1 MKLLSSSRTFLAFVF
16 RRPRIEREMEDELRS
31 HLQNQADDL
40 ERQGLSRAQA
50 ERQARL
56 EFGGYERYK
65 EECRD
70 ALGWRLLGEVVAD
83 VRYGLRQLRRS
94 PGFVAV
100 AVATLGLGIGAT
112 TIVFSVVDAVLL
124 HGTPYQHPSQL
135 VEISAKNPQGEE
147 MWISGGDFDDWQS
160 LSQAFESLAAY
171 KQWEFRVLSGPGE
184 PDEVW
189 TAPVSS
195 NAFHLLGVNA
205 VLGRTLAENE
215 TQDVVL
221 SPAYW
226 RSHFAA
232 DPRIIGKTLTLDT
245 KPYTVVGVAPADF
258 EFPDPHTQIWVPLT
272 FTAAE
277 KDDHQHHT
285 VRVIARLS
293 AGSTLKQ
300 AQAALD
306 VVTRRLA
313 LEYPKTNA
321 GWSAIVKPSKARE
334 IGSNY
339 RLAILALLAA
349 VIFVLLI
356 VCANMTSMLL
366 ARGTTRQGEVVIRA
380 ALGAGRWRLIRQLVV
395 EGTLLAVGGIGAG
408 LILAWWG
415 LATVLKLL
423 PKYTLIEPG
432 VYRTSL
438 NLPVLAFAVA
448 LALVTGVVV
457 SLLPALRL
465 SRPNLNESLKQQSRT
480 PGSGARGS
488 RIQRVLIVSEVAL
501 ALVLLVGAGL
511 MIQTFK
517 RLETAPTGFKPDHLL
532 TVRVPLMNYKYSPG
546 DQSAAFYGT
555 VLERIRAV
563 QGVRAAGMANYLPF
577 IGFSLSVD
585 FPPPPNRSADQTSYV
600 HARSVS
606 PGYFQAMG
614 IPLKGGRDF
623 TEADNHKDAPCVRIV
638 NEAMARLYWPG
649 QDPVGRQVNGA
660 CRNDA
665 PALIVGW
672 VADSKLGSVGSKAEP
687 ELYIPYVKLP
697 FASFLVTFVIRTS
710 SNPTDVA
717 AAVRRAV
724 WEVDRDQPVTQVRT
738 MENVISESLWWE
750 RVSGLTLGIFA
761 AISLLLSAVGIYGVF
776 SYTVSQRTHEIGI
789 RTALG
794 ASRRDIMK
802 MVVGEG
808 LLLTLIGVGAGTVA
822 ALALTRLL
830 ASLLYGV
837 HPRDPLTFTGLSFLL
852 AGVGLLATYI
862 PARRATKIDPM
873 EALRYE

>member
-1 MKLLSSSRTFLAFVF
+1 MRWYQRFF
-16 RRPRIEREMEDELRS
+16 RRETTEKQLDTELRF
-31 HLQNQADDL
+31 HLDQRIADLVAAGTAPEDA
-40 ERQGLSRAQA
+40 RRRAQI
-50 ERQARL
+50 
-56 EFGGYERYK
+56 EFGGLDQAK
-65 EECRD
+65 EECR
-70 ALGWRLLGEVVAD
+70 EVGAAHFLETLIQD
-83 VRYGLRQLRRS
+83 LRYGWRQLRRS

-112 TIVFSVVDAVLL
+112 TVVFSVVHAVLL
-124 HGTPYQHPSQL
+124 QGTPYRNPSQL
-135 VEISAKNPQGEE
+135 VEISTKNPQGEE
-147 MWISGGDFDDWQS
+147 MWVSGGDFNDWQS
-160 LSQAFESLAAY
+160 LPQAFESLAAY
-171 KQWEFRVLSGPGE
+171 KQWEFRVLTGPGE

-189 TAPVSS
+189 TAPMSG

-205 VLGRTLAENE
+205 VLGRTFAENE
-215 TQDVVL
+215 TQAVVL

-232 DPRIIGKTLTLDT
+232 DPKIIGKTLTLDT

-258 EFPDPHTQIWVPLT
+258 EFPDPHIQIWVPLT

-277 KDDHQHHT
+277 KDDHEHHT
-285 VRVIARLS
+285 VKVIARLS

-321 GWSAIVKPSKARE
+321 GWSSIVRPFQARE

-366 ARGTTRQGEVVIRA
+366 ARGTTRQGEIVIRA
-380 ALGAGRWRLIRQLVV
+380 ALGAGRLRLIRQLVV
-395 EGTLLAVGGIGAG
+395 EGTLLAVAGIVVG

-438 NLPVLAFAVA
+438 NMPVVAFAVA

-465 SRPNLNESLKQQSRT
+465 SSCNLNESLKQQGRT
-480 PGSGARGS
+480 PGTGARGS
-488 RIQRVLIVSEVAL
+488 RLQRVLIVSEVAL

-511 MIQTFK
+511 MIQTFE

-532 TVRVPLMNYKYSPG
+532 TVRVPLVNYKYSTG
-546 DQSAAFYGT
+546 EQSAAFYRT
-555 VLERIRAV
+555 VLERILAIP
-563 QGVRAAGMANYLPF
+563 GVRAAGMANNLPF
-577 IGFSLSVD
+577 IGMGTAVD
-585 FPPPPNRSADQTSYV
+585 FPAPPNWSGGHTFFLR
-600 HARSVS
+600 ARSVS
-606 PGYFQAMG
+606 PGYFKAMG
-614 IPLKGGRDF
+614 IPFKGGRDF
-623 TEADNHKDAPCVRIV
+623 TEADNQKDAPCVRIV

-672 VADSKLGSVGSKAEP
+672 VADSKMVSVESKAEP
-687 ELYIPYVKLP
+687 ELYFPYVKFP

-724 WEVDRDQPVTQVRT
+724 WDVDHDQPVIQVRT
-738 MENVISESLWWE
+738 MENVVSESLWWE

-776 SYTVSQRTHEIGI
+776 SYTVTQRTHEIGI

-794 ASRRDIMK
+794 ATRGDILR
-802 MVVGEG
+802 MVVREG
-808 LLLTLIGVGAGTVA
+808 ALLTVAGVGAGILA

-837 HPRDPLTFTGLSFLL
+837 RPRDPLTFVALSL
-852 AGVGLLATYI
+852 LLATVALVACYI
-862 PARRATKIDPM
+862 PARRATKVDPM

>member
-1 MKLLSSSRTFLAFVF
+1 MGTL
-16 RRPRIEREMEDELRS
+16 I
-31 HLQNQADDL
+31 QDL
-40 ERQGLSRAQA
+40 
-50 ERQARL
+50 
-56 EFGGYERYK
+56 
-65 EECRD
+65 
-70 ALGWRLLGEVVAD
+70 
-83 VRYGLRQLRRS
+83 RYGLRQLRRS

-112 TIVFSVVDAVLL
+112 TVVFSVVDAVLL
-124 HGTPYQHPSQL
+124 HGTPYRNPSQL
-135 VEISAKNPQGEE
+135 VGISTKNPQGEE
-147 MWISGGDFDDWQS
+147 TWVSGGDFNDWQS
-160 LSQAFESLAAY
+160 LPQAFEGLAAY
-171 KQWEFRVLSGPGE
+171 KQWEFRVLTGSGE

-189 TAPVSS
+189 TAPISG

-205 VLGRTLAENE
+205 VLGRTFAENE
-215 TQDVVL
+215 IQAVVL

-232 DPRIIGKTLTLDT
+232 DPKIIGKTLTLDS
-245 KPYTVVGVAPADF
+245 KPYTVIGVAPADF

-277 KDDHQHHT
+277 KDDREHHT
-285 VRVIARLS
+285 FRVIARLS

-321 GWSAIVKPSKARE
+321 GWSSIVKPFEARE

-366 ARGTTRQGEVVIRA
+366 ARGTTRQGEIVIRA

-438 NLPVLAFAVA
+438 NLPAVAFAVA

-465 SRPNLNESLKQQSRT
+465 SSCNLNESLKQQGRT
-480 PGSGARGS
+480 PGTGARGS
-488 RIQRVLIVSEVAL
+488 RLQRVLIVSEVAL

-511 MIQTFK
+511 MIQTFE

-532 TVRVPLMNYKYSPG
+532 TVRVPLVNYKYSTRE
-546 DQSAAFYGT
+546 QSAAFYRT
-555 VLERIRAV
+555 VLERILAIP
-563 QGVRAAGMANYLPF
+563 GVRAAGMANNLPF
-577 IGFSLSVD
+577 IGFNTSVD
-585 FPPPPNRSADQTSYV
+585 FPPPPNWSGEHTFFLR
-600 HARSVS
+600 ARSVS

-614 IPLKGGRDF
+614 IQFKGGRDF
-623 TEADNHKDAPCVRIV
+623 TEADNQKDAPCVRIV
-638 NEAMARLYWPG
+638 NETMARLFWPG
-649 QDPVGRQVNGA
+649 QDPVGRQVNDA
-660 CRNDA
+660 CRNHA

-672 VADSKLGSVGSKAEP
+672 VADSKMGSVGSKVEP
-687 ELYIPYVKLP
+687 ELYFPYVKLP

-724 WEVDRDQPVTQVRT
+724 WDVDHDQPLTQVRT

-761 AISLLLSAVGIYGVF
+761 AISLLLAAVGIYGVF
-776 SYTVSQRTHEIGI
+776 SYTVTQRTHEIGI

-794 ASRRDIMK
+794 ASRTDILK

-808 LLLTLIGVGAGTVA
+808 LLLTLIGVGAGITA

-837 HPRDPLTFTGLSFLL
+837 RPRDPLTFVALSLL
-852 AGVGLLATYI
+852 LTAVAVLASYF
-862 PARRATKIDPM
+862 PARRATKVDPI

>member
-1 MKLLSSSRTFLAFVF
+1 MNFWNWLWHRNK
-16 RRPRIEREMEDELRS
+16 REEDLEEEVRS
-31 HLQNQADDL
+31 HLRMAAQ
-40 ERQGLSRAQA
+40 ERTEQGESPEKARVEALREFGNVGLVKEFTRNTWGWS
-50 ERQARL
+50 RL
-56 EFGGYERYK
+56 ES
-65 EECRD
+65 
-70 ALGWRLLGEVVAD
+70 LLQD
-83 VRYGLRQLRRS
+83 IRYGLRQLRRS

-112 TIVFSVVDAVLL
+112 TVVFSVVDAVLL
-124 HGTPYQHPSQL
+124 HGTPYRNPSQL
-135 VEISAKNPQGEE
+135 VEIDTKNPQGEGT
-147 MWISGGDFDDWQS
+147 WVSGGDFNDWQS
-160 LSQAFESLAAY
+160 LPQAFESMAAY
-171 KQWEFRVLSGPGE
+171 KQWEFRVLTGPGE

-189 TAPVSS
+189 TAPISG

-205 VLGRTLAENE
+205 VLGRTFAENE
-215 TQDVVL
+215 TQAVVL
-221 SPAYW
+221 SPVYW

-232 DPRIIGKTLTLDT
+232 DPKIIGKTLTLDS
-245 KPYTVVGVAPADF
+245 KPYTVIGVAPADF

-277 KDDHQHHT
+277 KNDHEHHT

-306 VVTRRLA
+306 VVTRRLP
-313 LEYPKTNA
+313 LEYPKTNS
-321 GWSAIVKPSKARE
+321 GWSSIVKPFKARE

-356 VCANMTSMLL
+356 VCVNMTSMLL
-366 ARGTTRQGEVVIRA
+366 ARGTTRQGEIIIRA
-380 ALGAGRWRLIRQLVV
+380 ALGAGRLRLIRQLVV
-395 EGTLLAVGGIGAG
+395 EGILLAAGGIGAG
-408 LILAWWG
+408 LMLAWWG

-438 NLPVLAFAVA
+438 NLPVVAFAVA
-448 LALVTGVVV
+448 LALLTGVVV

-465 SRPNLNESLKQQSRT
+465 SSCNLNESLKQQGRT

-488 RIQRVLIVSEVAL
+488 RLQRVLIVSEVAL

-511 MIQTFK
+511 MIQTFE

-532 TVRVPLMNYKYSPG
+532 TVRVPLVNYKYSPG
-546 DQSAAFYGT
+546 EQSAVFYRT
-555 VLERIRAV
+555 VLERILAIP
-563 QGVRAAGMANYLPF
+563 GVRAAGMANNLPL
-577 IGFSLSVD
+577 IGFSTVVD
-585 FPPPPNRSADQTSYV
+585 FPAPPNWSGDHDFYV
-600 HARSVS
+600 ATRSVS

-614 IPLKGGRDF
+614 IPFKGGRDF
-623 TEADNHKDAPCVRIV
+623 TDADNQKDAPCVRIV
-638 NEAMARLYWPG
+638 NEAMAHLYWPG

-660 CRNDA
+660 CRNNA
-665 PALIVGW
+665 PALIVGS
-672 VADSKLGSVGSKAEP
+672 VADSKLHSVGSKAEP

-710 SNPTDVA
+710 SNPADVA
-717 AAVRRAV
+717 PAVRRAV
-724 WEVDRDQPVTQVRT
+724 WDVDRDQPVTQIRT
-738 MENVISESLWWE
+738 MENVVSESLWWE

-761 AISLLLSAVGIYGVF
+761 AISLLLAAVGIYGVF

-794 ASRRDIMK
+794 ATRGDILR
-802 MVVGEG
+802 MVVREG
-808 LLLTLIGVGAGTVA
+808 TLLTLAGVGAGILA

-830 ASLLYGV
+830 ASLLFGIR
-837 HPRDPLTFTGLSFLL
+837 PRDPLTFIALSFLL
-852 AGVGLLATYI
+852 AAVALVACYI
-862 PARRATKIDPM
+862 PARRATKVEPM

>member
-1 MKLLSSSRTFLAFVF
+1 MKFFAALRTFLAFVLH
-16 RRPRIEREMEDELRS
+16 RSQVEREMEDELRA
-31 HLQNQADDL
+31 HLERRADDL
-40 ERQGLSRAQA
+40 EHQGLSRAEA
-50 ERQARL
+50 ERRARL

-70 ALGWRLLGEVVAD
+70 ALGSRLLGELVAD
-83 VRYGLRQLRRS
+83 TRYGLRQLRRS

-112 TIVFSVVDAVLL
+112 TVVFSVVDAVLL
-124 HGTPYQHPSQL
+124 HGTPYRNPIQL

-147 MWISGGDFDDWQS
+147 MWVSGGDLNDWQS
-160 LSQAFESLAAY
+160 LPQAFESLAAY
-171 KQWEFRVLSGPGE
+171 KRWEFRVLTGPGE
-184 PDEVW
+184 PDDVW
-189 TAPVSS
+189 VEPMSGNS
-195 NAFHLLGVNA
+195 FHVLGVNA
-205 VLGRTLAENE
+205 VLGRTFAENE
-215 TQDVVL
+215 TQAVVL
-221 SPAYW
+221 SPSYW

-232 DPRIIGKTLTLDT
+232 DPKIIGKTLTLDT

-272 FTAAE
+272 FTAAQ
-277 KDDHQHHT
+277 KADHEHHT

-321 GWSAIVKPSKARE
+321 GWSSIVKPFQARE

-366 ARGTTRQGEVVIRA
+366 ARGTTRQGEIVIRA
-380 ALGAGRWRLIRQLVV
+380 ALGAGRLRLIRQLVV

-415 LATVLKLL
+415 LATILKLL
-423 PKYTLIEPG
+423 PKYTMIEPG

-438 NLPVLAFAVA
+438 NLPVLASAVA
-448 LALVTGVVV
+448 LALLTGLVV
-457 SLLPALRL
+457 SLLPALRF
-465 SRPNLNESLKQQSRT
+465 SSPNLNESLKQQGRT
-480 PGSGARGS
+480 PGTGARGS
-488 RIQRVLIVSEVAL
+488 RLQRVLIVSEVAL

-511 MIQTFK
+511 MIQTFE

-532 TVRVPLMNYKYSPG
+532 TVRVPLVSYKYSPG
-546 DQSAAFYGT
+546 AQSAAFYRT
-555 VLERIRAV
+555 VLERILAIP
-563 QGVRAAGMANYLPF
+563 GVRAAGMANNLPF
-577 IGFSLSVD
+577 IGFGTSVD
-585 FPPPPNRSADQTSYV
+585 FPAPPNWSGEHTFFLR
-600 HARSVS
+600 ARSVS

-614 IPLKGGRDF
+614 IPFKGGRDF
-623 TEADNHKDAPCVRIV
+623 TEADNQKDAQCVRIV

-672 VADSKLGSVGSKAEP
+672 VADSKLGSVVSKAEP

-710 SNPTDVA
+710 SNPTDVVP
-717 AAVRRAV
+717 AVRRAV
-724 WEVDRDQPVTQVRT
+724 WDVDRDQPVTQVRT

-776 SYTVSQRTHEIGI
+776 SYSVTQRTHEIGI

-794 ASRRDIMK
+794 ATRGDILR
-802 MVVGEG
+802 MVVREG
-808 LLLTLIGVGAGTVA
+808 ALLTLTGVGVGILAS
-822 ALALTRLL
+822 LALTRLL
-830 ASLLYGV
+830 ASLLFGIG
-837 HPRDPLTFTGLSFLL
+837 PRDPLTFIALSL
-852 AGVGLLATYI
+852 LLATVALAASYI
-862 PARRATKIDPM
+862 PARRATRVDPM
-873 EALRYE
+873 VALRYE

>member
-1 MKLLSSSRTFLAFVF
+1 MRWYQRFF
-16 RRPRIEREMEDELRS
+16 RRAITEEHLDAELRF
-31 HLQNQADDL
+31 HLEQQISDYIAAGMKP
-40 ERQGLSRAQA
+40 EEARRHAQI
-50 ERQARL
+50 
-56 EFGGYERYK
+56 EFGGLDQAK
-65 EECRD
+65 EECR
-70 ALGWRLLGEVVAD
+70 EVGAAHFLETLIQD
-83 VRYGLRQLRRS
+83 LRYGWRQLRRS

-100 AVATLGLGIGAT
+100 AVATLALGIGST
-112 TIVFSVVDAVLL
+112 TVVFSVVDAVLL
-124 HGTPYQHPSQL
+124 HGTPYRNPSQL
-135 VEISAKNPQGEE
+135 VEISTKNPQGEE
-147 MWISGGDFDDWQS
+147 EWVSAGDLNDWQS
-160 LSQAFESLAAY
+160 LSQAFESLAAF
-171 KQWEFRVLSGPGE
+171 KRWEFRVLTGPGE

-189 TAPVSS
+189 TAPMSG
-195 NAFHLLGVNA
+195 NAFHLLGLNA
-205 VLGRTLAENE
+205 VLGRTFVENE
-215 TQDVVL
+215 TQAVVL

-226 RSHFAA
+226 RSRFAA
-232 DPRIIGKTLTLDT
+232 DPKIIGKTLTLDT

-277 KDDHQHHT
+277 KADHEHHN
-285 VRVIARLS
+285 VRVIGRLS

-321 GWSAIVKPSKARE
+321 GWSSIVKPFEARE

-356 VCANMTSMLL
+356 VCANITSMLL
-366 ARGTTRQGEVVIRA
+366 ARGTTRQGEIVIRA
-380 ALGAGRWRLIRQLVV
+380 ALGAGRLRLIRQLVV

-408 LILAWWG
+408 LILAWCG

-448 LALVTGVVV
+448 LALLTGAVM
-457 SLLPALRL
+457 SLLPALRF
-465 SRPNLNESLKQQSRT
+465 SSPNLNESLKQQART
-480 PGSGARGS
+480 PGTGARGS
-488 RIQRVLIVSEVAL
+488 RLQRVLIVSEVAL

-511 MIQTFK
+511 MIQTFE

-532 TVRVPLMNYKYSPG
+532 TVRVPLVNYKYSPG
-546 DQSAAFYGT
+546 EQSAAFYRT
-555 VLERIRAV
+555 VLERILAIP
-563 QGVRAAGMANYLPF
+563 GIRAAGMANNLPF
-577 IGFSLSVD
+577 IGFFTSVD
-585 FPPPPNRSADQTSYV
+585 FPAPPNWSGEHTSYV

-614 IPLKGGRDF
+614 IPFKGGRDF
-623 TEADNHKDAPCVRIV
+623 TEADNQKDAPCVRIV
-638 NEAMARLYWPG
+638 NETMARLYWPG
-649 QDPVGRQVNGA
+649 QDPVGRQVNRA
-660 CRNDA
+660 CPNDA

-672 VADSKLGSVGSKAEP
+672 VADSKLRSVGSKAEP

-724 WEVDRDQPVTQVRT
+724 WDVDHDQPVIQVRT

-761 AISLLLSAVGIYGVF
+761 AISLLLAAVGIYGVF

-794 ASRRDIMK
+794 ATRGDILR
-802 MVVGEG
+802 MVVREG
-808 LLLTLIGVGAGTVA
+808 ALLTLAGVGAGILA

-837 HPRDPLTFTGLSFLL
+837 RPRDPLTFVALSLLL
-852 AGVGLLATYI
+852 AAVALAASYV
-862 PARRATKIDPM
+862 PARRATKVDPM